1 MVDFDPTI
9 LGWILP
15 MLVSFALPFILLGIN
30 KSTKTSEG
38 TISGTIRLEG
48 VKSNVDEL
56 KTSMEKGFD
65 KLEQTLNEK
74 ARENKNDFDVI
85 ARQLQDLRADVNLHE
100 YRLKEL
106 ERRRNGGNNSAV

>member
-1 MVDFDPTI
+1 MAEFDLTS

-15 MLVSFALPFILLGIN
+15 LLVSFALPFILLGIN
-30 KSTKTSEG
+30 KQTKTSEG

-56 KTSMEKGFD
+56 KTGMEKGFD
-65 KLEQTLNEK
+65 KLEQMLNEK
-74 ARENKNDFDVI
+74 AKENKNDFDSI
-85 ARQLQDLRADVNLHE
+85 AKQIQDLKADVNLHE

-106 ERRRNGGNNSAV
+106 ERRRGNGAV